1 MGAERCCGVNRHG
14 AQLGKSEDEGG
25 VEGIAALADELVA
38 IRQGRKALA
47 DAGAW
52 SLFTPQEAY
61 QVQTE
66 VAARCD
72 WFAGGPPLFWKS
84 GGPSRDSVLTHA
96 PLPPAG
102 VVRNPGHLKEM
113 PFAMRGIEAE
123 IALRLGQPVDT
134 EMVSVLDA
142 EGASKLV
149 DAMAVSIEIV
159 DSRWQQG
166 MAAPVL
172 LKLADLQSHGA
183 LVLGDWVPFRAVDWA
198 QQECR
203 VQVGG
208 QPEVVR
214 RGTHMLG
221 DPAWLLPQW
230 LRHAC
235 ARFGPLPL
243 GTVVTTGT
251 WVGILPAQAG
261 DTVHVVFDGIG
272 VASVML

>member
-1 MGAERCCGVNRHG
+1 M
-14 AQLGKSEDEGG
+14 GKSEGEDG
-25 VEGIAALADELVA
+25 VAGTAALVDELVA
-38 IRQGRKALA
+38 IRQGRSALA

-52 SLFTPQEAY
+52 AISTPEEAY

-66 VAARCD
+66 VAARCG
-72 WFAGGPPLFWKS
+72 WLSSGPPLFWKS

-102 VVRNPGHLKEM
+102 VVRSPGNLKEM
-113 PFAMRGIEAE
+113 RFAMRGIEAE
-123 IALRLGQPVDT
+123 IALRLGQAVDA
-134 EMVSVLDA
+134 EMAKALDA
-142 EGASKLV
+142 DGACKLV

-166 MAAPVL
+166 MAAPAL

-183 LVLGDWVPFRAVDWA
+183 LALGDWVPFRAVDWA
-198 QQECR
+198 QQACR
-203 VQVGG
+203 VQVGKH
-208 QPEVVR
+208 PEVVQ

-235 ARFGPLPL
+235 ARFGTVPA

-261 DTVHVVFDGIG
+261 DAVHVAFDGIG
-272 VASVML
+272 EASVQL

>member
-1 MGAERCCGVNRHG
+1 MSRQGAPS
-14 AQLGKSEDEGG
+14 GKSEDSVAGT
-25 VEGIAALADELVA
+25 AALVDELVA
-38 IRQGRKALA
+38 IRQGRSALA

-52 SLFTPQEAY
+52 GLSSAEEAY
-61 QVQTE
+61 QVQLE
-66 VAARCD
+66 VAARCG
-72 WFAGGPPLFWKS
+72 WWASGAPVFWKS
-84 GGPSRDSVLTHA
+84 GGPSRDGVLTHA

-102 VVRNPGHLKEM
+102 VVRSPGNLGEM
-113 PFAMRGIEAE
+113 RFAMRGIEAE
-123 IALRLGQPVDT
+123 IALRLGQAVDAS
-134 EMVSVLDA
+134 MARGLDA
-142 EGASKLV
+142 GGAHELV

-166 MAAPVL
+166 MAAPAL

-183 LVLGDWVPFRAVDWA
+183 LVVGDWVPFQAVDWT
-198 QQECR
+198 QQACR
-203 VQVGG
+203 VQIAG

-235 ARFGPLPL
+235 ARFGTVPA

-261 DTVHVVFDGIG
+261 DAVHVAFEGIG
-272 VASVML
+272 EASVQL

>member
-1 MGAERCCGVNRHG
+1 MNRHE
-14 AQLGKSEDEGG
+14 APLGKSEGG
-25 VEGIAALADELVA
+25 VEGIAALVDELVA

-47 DAGAW
+47 DADAW
-52 SLFTPQEAY
+52 AISTPQEAY

-66 VAARCD
+66 LAARCD
-72 WFAGGPPLFWKS
+72 WFSGGPPLFWKS

-102 VVRNPGHLKEM
+102 VVRSPGNLKEM
-113 PFAMRGIEAE
+113 RFAMRGIEAE
-123 IALRLGQPVDT
+123 IAFRLGQPVDT
-134 EMVSVLDA
+134 EMASALDA
-142 EGASKLV
+142 EGACKLM

-166 MAAPVL
+166 MAAPAL

-235 ARFGPLPL
+235 ARFGTLAV

-261 DTVHVVFDGIG
+261 DAVHVAFDGIG
-272 VASVML
+272 EASVRL

>member
-1 MGAERCCGVNRHG
+1 MGTERCCGVNRHG
-14 AQLGKSEDEGG
+14 APLGKSEGEVG
-25 VEGIAALADELVA
+25 VEGIAALVDELVA
-38 IRQGRKALA
+38 IRQDRKGLAEA
-47 DAGAW
+47 DAWAI
-52 SLFTPQEAY
+52 STPQEAY

-102 VVRNPGHLKEM
+102 VVRSPGDLKEM
-113 PFAMRGIEAE
+113 EFAMRGIEAE
-123 IALRLGQPVDT
+123 IALRLGQAVDFDIANA
-134 EMVSVLDA
+134 LDA
-142 EGASKLV
+142 EGAHKLV

-166 MAAPVL
+166 MSAPVL

-183 LVLGDWVPFRAVDWA
+183 LVLGEWVPFQTVDWA
-198 QQECR
+198 QQSCR
-203 VQVGG
+203 VQIGE
-208 QPEVVR
+208 QPEVFQ

-235 ARFGPLPL
+235 ARFGKLPA
-243 GTVVTTGT
+243 GTVITTGT

-261 DTVHVVFDGIG
+261 DVVHVAFDGIG
-272 VASVML
+272 EARVQL